1 MMEITGRESLQ
12 GKVFA
17 VFLCV
22 IACFYYYVFFMDRAQ
37 VSLEIEVSQETFFKI
52 YWADEKQQFSEK
64 KSVSQRLDP
73 SQSTYDFSVPGVG
86 GNTWLRFDP
95 IQYSGEAVVNKLTI
109 SQQGYKTVTV
119 NLEELRPLNQISST
133 TLSAEGMKFS
143 SAGTD
148 PFFLYPLQLE
158 KEPIQLTDDLFMMAL
173 ICVIVI
179 GIGVCCSSLRK
190 NVAFVPVMLAMVLV
204 LIVTMAQLSAENAH
218 PDEYVHLAATS
229 YYKTNWLPPVIEDET
244 IKDSYSV
251 YGMSRLNNGE
261 IYYLLAGKAAVFF
274 EALNVDRLL
283 SLRLF
288 NVSLFILIVLS
299 TVYSVPARAAAL
311 PFLVSPQVWYVFSY
325 CTSDA
330 FALFICFLATC
341 ELVRPSSFLSRALTA
356 ESLVKRILP
365 TLIISLLLGLLFL
378 LKNNYYPFIAL
389 LSVCLFWRIVSSVD
403 DASSRAALL
412 ARIMVISV
420 LALGFSGLRVG
431 MDYYVNGADRDE
443 KILAMQ
449 EKTAR
454 DIYKP
459 STPLQE
465 KHAYLYKKERGISLK
480 TLIVKNKWFEKTFN
494 TGFGMYGYFTIAAPA
509 FYYELARWF
518 AVIC

>member
-22 IACFYYYVFFMDRAQ
+22 IACVYYYVIFMDRAQ
-37 VSLEIEVSQETFFKI
+37 VSLEIEVSQKTFFKI

-64 KSVSQRLDP
+64 KSASQRLDP
-73 SQSTYDFSVPGVG
+73 SQSTYDFSVPGQG
-86 GNTWLRFDP
+86 GHAWLRFDP
-95 IQYSGEAVVNKLTI
+95 IQYSGDAVVKKITI

-119 NLEELRPLNQISST
+119 SLEELQPLNQIGIVT
-133 TLSAEGMKFS
+133 PSAEGLKFS
-143 SAGTD
+143 STGTD

-158 KEPIQLTDDLFMMAL
+158 KEVSQWTDDLFMMAL

-179 GIGVCCSSLRK
+179 GIAVCCSSLRK
-190 NVAFVPVMLAMVLV
+190 NFAFVPVMLAMVLV
-204 LIVTMAQLSAENAH
+204 LIMTMAQFSAENTH
-218 PDEYVHLAATS
+218 PDEYVHLASTS
-229 YYKTNWLPPVIEDET
+229 YYKTSWLPPAIEDET
-244 IKDSYSV
+244 IKDTYSV

-288 NVSLFILIVLS
+288 NVSLFSIIVLF
-299 TVYSVPARAAAL
+299 TFYSVPARAAAL
-311 PFLVSPQVWYVFSY
+311 PFLISPQVWYVFSY

-341 ELVRPSSFLSRALTA
+341 ELVRPSSFLNKAISA

-365 TLIISLLLGLLFL
+365 TVIISLLLGLLFL

-389 LSVCLFWRIVSSVD
+389 LYVCLFWRITTSVD
-403 DASSRAALL
+403 EVNSRAALL
-412 ARIMVISV
+412 VRIIVFTV
-420 LALGFSGLRVG
+420 LAVG
-431 MDYYVNGADRDE
+431 
-443 KILAMQ
+443 
-449 EKTAR
+449 
-454 DIYKP
+454 
-459 STPLQE
+459 
-465 KHAYLYKKERGISLK
+465 
-480 TLIVKNKWFEKTFN
+480 
-494 TGFGMYGYFTIAAPA
+494 
-509 FYYELARWF
+509 
-518 AVIC
+518 